1 MSCTG
6 DGIISA
12 IDLYMNMDV
21 IKGTQGE
28 DRFVLTLNGKFLPH
42 VEQLTSNNTA
52 ATGQKPDTEGN
63 VSTPKKSRAKKEE
76 VPLVTTAPEVTP

>member
-1 MSCTG
+1 
-6 DGIISA
+6 
-12 IDLYMNMDV
+12 MNMEV

-52 ATGQKPDTEGN
+52 ATGQKPDTEGGN
-63 VSTPKKSRAKKEE
+63 VSTPKKSRTKKEE
-76 VPLVTTAPEVTP
+76 IPLVATTSDVPP